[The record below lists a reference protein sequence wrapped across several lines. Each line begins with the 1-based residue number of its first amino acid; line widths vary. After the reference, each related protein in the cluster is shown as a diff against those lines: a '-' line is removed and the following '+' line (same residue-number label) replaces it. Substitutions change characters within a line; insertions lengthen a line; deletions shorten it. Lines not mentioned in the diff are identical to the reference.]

1 MGDDTPDNVEEVGR
15 SADGKPAGA
24 EGGGNEDKNEE
35 KNYWWRVDWCTTRR
49 GKEEVEN
56 KTHKPADRPIDDL
69 GEKLNAFG
77 RKHKRLGR
85 VRLASISFSFV
96 TDGILGVLTPP
107 EANHPGM
114 ISLKRFS
121 FAHPHWY

>member
-1 MGDDTPDNVEEVGR
+1 MYHPSR
-15 SADGKPAGA
+15 
-24 EGGGNEDKNEE
+24 
-35 KNYWWRVDWCTTRR
+35 
-49 GKEEVEN
+49 KEEVEN
-56 KTHKPADRPIDDL
+56 TIHKSADRPIDDL

-96 TDGILGVLTPP
+96 TDGILGALTPP

>member
-1 MGDDTPDNVEEVGR
+1 MGDDTLDNVAEVGR

-24 EGGGNEDKNEE
+24 EGGGNEYKMKKKIKDDELIDVPPVEE
-35 KNYWWRVDWCTTRR
+35 KKKSNTI
-49 GKEEVEN
+49 
-56 KTHKPADRPIDDL
+56 HKSADRRIDDL
-69 GEKLNAFG
+69 GEKLNAFE

-96 TDGILGVLTPP
+96 SDGVLGVLTPP
-107 EANHPGM
+107 EANHPGL

>member
-1 MGDDTPDNVEEVGR
+1 MGGDTPDNAEGVGR

-35 KNYWWRVDWCTTRR
+35 KNQRWRVDWCTTRR

-56 KTHKPADRPIDDL
+56 TIHKSADRPIDDL

-77 RKHKRLGR
+77 RKQN
-85 VRLASISFSFV
+85 AW
-96 TDGILGVLTPP
+96 DGC
-107 EANHPGM
+107 A
-114 ISLKRFS
+114 
-121 FAHPHWY
+121 